1 MDNCPYSREA
11 FAPPQTA
18 NPMLIPVSP
27 SELSRLIPAV
37 ATGPQ
42 FNACTGNPGKLLQ
55 RLMISLIGGVL
66 LLLVSQT
73 LAFNSRFSSLWL
85 VAGVITILYI
95 LWGPIVEAG
104 RRNATLRRYP
114 AAAIF
119 EGQVGNLFTRE
130 VVQERRE
137 QTDRSGRLEM
147 VEDRRTWLCLEL
159 EDEEGY
165 IGQLRFP
172 MDKKHQAIRPG
183 MVVRCLVLSE
193 RKDFSRIGA
202 ISDGWLPQPKLWV
215 GDYPYLLRPAFE
227 ELCRLRLGGR

>member
-1 MDNCPYSREA
+1 
-11 FAPPQTA
+11 
-18 NPMLIPVSP
+18 MLIPVTS
-27 SELSRLIPAV
+27 SEQARLIPAV

-42 FNACTGNPGKLLQ
+42 FNACSGDPTKLLQ

-85 VAGVITILYI
+85 IAGFITILYI

-104 RRNATLRRYP
+104 RRNSTLRRYP

-119 EGQVGNLFTRE
+119 EGQIVNLFTRE
-130 VVQERRE
+130 VVEDRRE

-165 IGQLRFP
+165 LGQLRFP
-172 MDKKHQAIRPG
+172 MEKKHQTIRKG

-202 ISDGWLPQPKLWV
+202 ISDGWLPQLKLWV

-227 ELCRLRLGGR
+227 ELCLMRLGGR